1 MIQVTPEAAN
11 HLLRLRSERGF
22 DPKSAAR
29 FIRNAGRV
37 GLTFAPAPQPGDRV
51 LEAVESIPV
60 CLAPEVV
67 DALEEATVD
76 ARAQD
81 GKMVLV
87 IRRRRDKSN
96 GTPRAHS

>member
-29 FIRNAGRV
+29 FIRNDGRV

-51 LEAVESIPV
+51 VEDVDSIPV
-60 CLAPEVV
+60 CVAPDVV
-67 DALEEATVD
+67 DALDQATVD
-76 ARAQD
+76 ARAED

-87 IRRRRDKSN
+87 IRRRRATADETARQDS
-96 GTPRAHS
+96 